1 MNNTIL
7 AKKILFRKK
16 DHNGPLSV
24 NRKRELV
31 SFKCDRER
39 VREEISFQTFASCR
53 RITWHNIL
61 IDWRITSSAENNYLG
76 GRDEHVYGR
85 ETRKLLLL
93 KRWKRMNLS
102 YGDRKS
108 INIPLDRNE
117 RIKFTVDWEFK
128 IKIPCRGRKCVE
140 RVCFSAHV
148 YKKNCELHLHEYN
161 RNFW

>member
-1 MNNTIL
+1 MHTAIWVTVSKFACMCKVCVTLCLLQNFSPITYLSKGIRWLLCECKLVTIL
-7 AKKILFRKK
+7 
-16 DHNGPLSV
+16 N
-24 NRKRELV
+24 
-31 SFKCDRER
+31 
-39 VREEISFQTFASCR
+39 
-53 RITWHNIL
+53 
-61 IDWRITSSAENNYLG
+61 DWRITSSAENNYLG

-85 ETRKLLLL
+85 ETRKLVLL